1 MIKKIMPIILIII
14 LSGCVKVNSTEQLRR
29 DGSMNVLVIIQSPY
43 FSLTDSINKS
53 ITPNP
58 NITHIID
65 FINSSI
71 IYYFPKANLSE
82 NDLFISKNESP
93 DLKIEPSGFLAGDT
107 FKYSQEFSFPYYY
120 YTYSANF
127 SNASFSGPSNYNTTE
142 IMEISQDYGID
153 YDIIYFGELSKTNG
167 EELTGKKVRF
177 NYEEGKEYYLTFKE
191 FFLFNWIGRMIE
203 QSSI

>member
-1 MIKKIMPIILIII
+1 MIKKIIPIIFIIL

-29 DGSMNVLVIIQSPY
+29 DGSMNVLIVIQSPY

-53 ITPNP
+53 IAPNP
-58 NITHIID
+58 NITYIID
-65 FINSSI
+65 FMNSSI

-82 NDLFISKNESP
+82 NDLFISKNESS

-107 FKYSQEFSFPYYY
+107 FKYSQEFRFPYYY
-120 YTYSANF
+120 YIYSANF
-127 SNASFSGPSNYNTTE
+127 SNASFKGASNYNSTA

-153 YDIIYFGELSKTNG
+153 YDIVYFGELSKTNG
-167 EELTGKKVRF
+167 EELSGKKIRF